1 MDYVREAIE
10 YLKSYND
17 LEKAKDNLS
26 VTIRE
31 LRAITGVKTVNLDG
45 MPPGGS
51 GAGFDDVMINNMYK
65 LQVAEKNLKDTI
77 RDMKRIESILEDL
90 NQGVDNELHGK
101 LLRLWFIENYTKEKI
116 AEILDVSVRHVF
128 RMKNI
133 AIRRLAIQLHGINVI
148 K

>member
-17 LEKAKDNLS
+17 LEKAKNNLA

-31 LRAITGVKTVNLDG
+31 LRDVTGIKTVNLDG

-51 GAGFDDVMINNMYK
+51 GAGFDDVMINNMYR

-77 RDMKRIESILEDL
+77 RNMRRIEKILEDL
-90 NQGVDNELHGK
+90 NQGVGNEPHGK
-101 LLRLWFIENYTKEKI
+101 LLRLWFIENFTKEKI